1 MPIYHNLG
9 LHNCKYYS
17 VVFRRKCLGNHCCCY
32 SYLETNHR
40 CLLNP
45 NDDTMVLH
53 LLHSDKPKVYY
64 TLQKSWWKC
73 KIASLVYLAP
83 TYIYIYTYLLLYEKY
98 ECVVRW
104 KRCKLMIGETASK
117 VLTASL
123 QRRTIA
129 LSCQDGNS
137 RCRAQINEPIAI
149 RGPLLFVSRW
159 AGYYIG

>member
-1 MPIYHNLG
+1 MSPILEIKSLMTFWHIFRGSCKKNENLKSMPICHNLA

-17 VVFRRKCLGNHCCCY
+17 VVFRRKYLGNHCCSY

-83 TYIYIYTYLLLYEKY
+83 TYIYIRTYYYMRNMSVWYVEKD
-98 ECVVRW
+98 
-104 KRCKLMIGETASK
+104 ASSW
-117 VLTASL
+117 LE
-123 QRRTIA
+123 R
-129 LSCQDGNS
+129 
-137 RCRAQINEPIAI
+137 
-149 RGPLLFVSRW
+149 PLLKL
-159 AGYYIG
+159 

>member
-1 MPIYHNLG
+1 MMTRWFYT
-9 LHNCKYYS
+9 YRQAQS
-17 VVFRRKCLGNHCCCY
+17 
-32 SYLETNHR
+32 
-40 CLLNP
+40 
-45 NDDTMVLH
+45 
-53 LLHSDKPKVYY
+53 LLHFTKKLVKMQNS
-64 TLQKSWWKC
+64 
-73 KIASLVYLAP
+73 IAIPSTNLHS
-83 TYIYIYTYLLLYEKY
+83 TYIYVPTTICEKY

-159 AGYYIG
+159 AGHYIHNVMVQSVHSTTLAYNSILSCNTWYTALSLVLFV